1 VAFSCGIGYHVGT
14 AGEAYFANPRAAGR
28 PADEAELSPNLDDDL
43 LADEKLSSTGPK
55 PVTDRDVV
63 TAGAGG
69 IYSTPIDMTRYLA
82 ALLGGGANEHG
93 TVLKPATL
101 AAMFAAQF
109 QPDPR
114 ISGMGPFWRRTAR
127 GHPVVEHQGITGP
140 AARCSGCRLRCR
152 DCSTICWASLTTS
165 SAPAS
170 RNDPRSG
177 VTSAV
182 GITSRPAH

>member
-1 VAFSCGIGYHVGT
+1 
-14 AGEAYFANPRAAGR
+14 
-28 PADEAELSPNLDDDL
+28 LSPNLDDDL

-114 ISGMGPFWRRTAR
+114 ISGIGLRFGVVPPAGIPWLSTRALRVQPR
-127 GHPVVEHQGITGP
+127 G
-140 AARCSGCRLRCR
+140 
-152 DCSTICWASLTTS
+152 
-165 SAPAS
+165 
-170 RNDPRSG
+170 
-177 VTSAV
+177 AV
-182 GITSRPAH
+182 DAG

>member
-1 VAFSCGIGYHVGT
+1 
-14 AGEAYFANPRAAGR
+14 
-28 PADEAELSPNLDDDL
+28 LSPNLDDDL

-63 TAGAGG
+63 MAGAGG
-69 IYSTPIDMTRYLA
+69 IYSTPIDMARYLA

-114 ISGMGPFWRRTAR
+114 ISGMGPAFWRRTAG
-127 GHPVVEHQGITGP
+127 GHPVVEHQGIIPGFDSQILVAPDDGVGLMAFTNGSSR
-140 AARCSGCRLRCR
+140 RCSGCRLRCR
-152 DCSTICWASLTTS
+152 DCSTICWASLTT
-165 SAPAS
+165 
-170 RNDPRSG
+170 
-177 VTSAV
+177 
-182 GITSRPAH
+182 